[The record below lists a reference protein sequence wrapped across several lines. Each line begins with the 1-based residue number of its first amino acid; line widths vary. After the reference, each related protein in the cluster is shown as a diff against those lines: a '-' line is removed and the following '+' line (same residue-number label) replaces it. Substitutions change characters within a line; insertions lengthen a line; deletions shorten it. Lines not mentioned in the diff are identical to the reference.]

1 MKRLT
6 MGIVFAALIVSMPRL
21 VLAFLVGDG
30 IGVPPNVEAWILAT
44 TGIGAGLVLTL
55 GNALIADTLARSYH
69 RRSAL
74 WFVELIAWFL
84 FLAGAV
90 VLVAP
95 TLVAGLERSDLI
107 GVLNTEG
114 KRWAWSVTAVLL
126 VELLTAA
133 SLAAGVLAEEEQPTK
148 VQAKPTGAGGW
159 GLIVGA
165 VAQRIAGSA
174 PTVAT
179 VNAEPLQGVMKPS
192 TPATPTRSPQPAV
205 VKPVTGGKWEAMN
218 AVVEF
223 YEANPGAPL
232 SEAAVAVGR
241 AKSTISG
248 YVEELVDAGRLHKNG
263 NGVEVM

>member
-21 VLAFLVGDG
+21 VLAFLIGDG
-30 IGVPPNVEAWILAT
+30 IGVPANVEAAILAT

-55 GNALIADTLARSYH
+55 GNALIADTLARTYH

-74 WFVELIAWFL
+74 WFVELVAWFL

-107 GVLNTEG
+107 GVLDTDG
-114 KRWAWSVTAVLL
+114 ARWAWSVTAVLL

-133 SLAAGVLAEEEQPTK
+133 ALAAGVLAEEEQP
-148 VQAKPTGAGGW
+148 VQAKPAGAGGW
-159 GLIVGA
+159 GLIAGA
-165 VAQRIAGSA
+165 LAQRIAAPPVALEPVPASA
-174 PTVAT
+174 EA
-179 VNAEPLQGVMKPS
+179 S
-192 TPATPTRSPQPAV
+192 TPATPTRRPQRAAT
-205 VKPVTGGKWEAMN
+205 KPTKRGGKWDAMN

-223 YEANPGAPL
+223 YEENPGASL
-232 SEAAVAVGR
+232 AEAAGAVGR
-241 AKSTISG
+241 AKSTVSG
-248 YVEELVDAGRLHKNG
+248 YVEELVDAGRLHRNG
-263 NGVEVM
+263 NGVEVVA